1 MSKAADKLP
10 WIIKYRPKRVADV
23 VDQDNA
29 KKQFVEWILSWIRG
43 KPTAK
48 AALLYGPAG
57 CGKTSLVEAV
67 AKEYGFEIIEMNAS
81 DFRRREDIERIA
93 KIAATQSSLFGAR
106 RKIIL
111 LDEVDGISGIADRGA
126 LDAILELI
134 STTKHPIVMTANDPW
149 DQKLRPL
156 RENSLLIAFN
166 RLPKRAVVEALR
178 RICAAENLKC
188 EDDALSYIADKSE
201 GDLRSAINDLES
213 IARGYGR
220 VTYELA
226 RSLVRAR
233 DREYTPFETL
243 RNLFM
248 SKYAWQARSAI
259 THSNLDFDTL
269 MEWINEN
276 LPYQLSDKEDLWRAY
291 EALSKADIYMGRI
304 IKSGDWDLL
313 SYVLDMSGAGV
324 ALSRK
329 KSKFRWVKYNFPQK
343 ILRLAKTKEVREIRD
358 ALAKHLAS
366 HLSTSSAT
374 VKSDVLPFLRVIF
387 LNNPQYAA
395 RIVIGYSLTDRMVK
409 YLAPETA
416 DSILRIAEKLRKEK
430 KTVAK
435 TAEATKETHHAKK
448 EKVESKEKKRR
459 RRGQTTLF

>member
-1 MSKAADKLP
+1 MSKTQDKLP

-29 KKQFVEWILSWIRG
+29 KKQFIEWILSWIRG

-67 AKEYGFEIIEMNAS
+67 AREYGFEIIEMNAS

-106 RKIIL
+106 KKIIL

-134 STTKHPIVMTANDPW
+134 NTTRHPVVMTANDPW

-166 RLPKRAVVEALR
+166 RLPKRAVIEALR
-178 RICAAENLKC
+178 RICAAEKLKC
-188 EDDALSYIADKSE
+188 DDDALSYIADKSE

-213 IARGYGR
+213 IARGYGH

-226 RSLVRAR
+226 KSLVRSR
-233 DREYTPFETL
+233 DREYNPFETL
-243 RNLFM
+243 RSLFM

-269 MEWINEN
+269 IEWINEN

-329 KSKFRWVKYNFPQK
+329 KSKFKWVKYNFPQK
-343 ILRLAKTKEVREIRD
+343 ILRLAKTKESREIRD

-366 HLSTSSAT
+366 HLATSSAV
-374 VKSDVLPFLRVIF
+374 VKSDVLPFLRIIF

-395 RIVIGYSLTDRMVK
+395 RIVVGYSLTDRMVK

-416 DSILRIAEKLRKEK
+416 EKILEIAEKLKREKERVSAEPI
-430 KTVAK
+430 KT
-435 TAEATKETHHAKK
+435 
-448 EKVESKEKKRR
+448 SKEAHRVEGEKRGERRKRR